1 MSVRRTKA
9 AVVTVTEQ
17 SRDRFRTAA
26 RAEQPDP
33 VLLCLL
39 AAAEHPPTPEPG
51 PAAGPDRPGVDLDA
65 LLAACEAALDRL
77 AAAVRR
83 AVAER
88 RPTGPEETAALLAAV
103 LGGRERFHGRQSD
116 YRRLE
121 SSLLPDVLRRR
132 RGLPIMLSLVWTAV
146 GRRAGLTVHGIALPG
161 HFIVAVGG
169 GGSTG
174 PTGPTGA
181 AGGEEYVL
189 ADPFH
194 GGRLLDPA
202 DVEHLVAAA
211 GHGFTPALLTPA
223 APLDIVLR
231 VLGNI
236 RAWAAD
242 RPEHARTQL
251 WATELAL
258 LLPRHPA
265 QLRLERAE
273 LLVRMGDFLGGSA
286 EMDDYAQILDAFD
299 PDAAA
304 KVRQEARAARHRLN

>member
-1 MSVRRTKA
+1 M
-9 AVVTVTEQ
+9 TEQ

-39 AAAEHPPTPEPG
+39 AATEHGPEPTEAVG
-51 PAAGPDRPGVDLDA
+51 TDE
-65 LLAACEAALDRL
+65 LLAACEAALDRH
-77 AAAVRR
+77 AGAVRR

-88 RPTGPEETAALLAAV
+88 LPTGPEETAALLAAV

-121 SSLLPDVLRRR
+121 SSLLPEVLRRR
-132 RGLPIMLSLVWTAV
+132 RGLPIMLSLVWMEV
-146 GRRAGLTVHGIALPG
+146 GRRAGLAVHGIALPG

-169 GGSTG
+169 PGG
-174 PTGPTGA
+174 
-181 AGGEEYVL
+181 GGEFVL

-211 GHGFTPALLTPA
+211 GHPYGPELLTPA
-223 APLDIVLR
+223 QPLDIVLR

-236 RAWAAD
+236 RAWASD

-286 EMDDYAQILDAFD
+286 EMDDYAQILDTFD
-299 PDAAA
+299 PDTAA

>member
-1 MSVRRTKA
+1 M
-9 AVVTVTEQ
+9 TEQ
-17 SRDRFRTAA
+17 SRTRFRTEA
-26 RAEQPDP
+26 RAEHPDP

-39 AAAEHPPTPEPG
+39 AAAEHTLRARPFEPGAEEPPTLE
-51 PAAGPDRPGVDLDA
+51 A
-65 LLAACEAALDRL
+65 LLAACQAAIERH
-77 AAAVRR
+77 AAAVRL

-88 RPTGPEETAALLAAV
+88 APGTPDETAALLAAV

-132 RGLPIMLSLVWTAV
+132 RGLPITLALVWSAV
-146 GRRAGLTVHGIALPG
+146 AARAGLTVHGVALPG

-169 GGSTG
+169 
-174 PTGPTGA
+174 P
-181 AGGEEYVL
+181 AGGEDFVL

-194 GGRLLDPA
+194 GGRLLGLD
-202 DVEHLVAAA
+202 DAARMTHRA
-211 GHGFTPALLTPA
+211 GHHFSPELLTPA
-223 APLDIVLR
+223 QPLDIVLR

-236 RAWAAD
+236 RNWAAD

-251 WATELAL
+251 WATELSL

-273 LLVRMGDFLGGSA
+273 LLVRTGDFLAGAA
-286 EMDDYAQILDAFD
+286 EMDSYAEILDAFD
-299 PDAAA
+299 PDTASR
-304 KVRQEARAARHRLN
+304 VRQDARAARHRLN

>member
-1 MSVRRTKA
+1 MKA
-9 AVVTVTEQ
+9 VAATVTEQ
-17 SRDRFRTAA
+17 SRARFRTEA
-26 RAEQPDP
+26 RAEHPDP

-39 AAAEHPPTPEPG
+39 AAAEHSPVLDPDDPRDPPT
-51 PAAGPDRPGVDLDA
+51 LDA
-65 LLAACEAALDRL
+65 LLAACEAALERH
-77 AAAVRR
+77 AAAVRL

-88 RPTGPEETAALLAAV
+88 APAGPEETAALLAAV
-103 LGGRERFHGRQSD
+103 LGGRERFHGRRSD

-132 RGLPIMLSLVWTAV
+132 RGLPIMLALVWTAV
-146 GRRAGLTVHGIALPG
+146 GRRAGVPVYGIALPG

-169 GGSTG
+169 PGGG
-174 PTGPTGA
+174 DDF
-181 AGGEEYVL
+181 VL

-194 GGRLLDPA
+194 GGRLLDLEDAA
-202 DVEHLVAAA
+202 DLVRAT
-211 GHGFTPALLTPA
+211 GHPFSPELLTPA
-223 APLDIVLR
+223 QPLDTVLR

-236 RAWAAD
+236 RAWAAE

-273 LLVRMGDFLGGSA
+273 LLVRTGDFLGGSTEMNAYA
-286 EMDDYAQILDAFD
+286 EILDAFD
-299 PDAAA
+299 PDTAS

>member
-1 MSVRRTKA
+1 M
-9 AVVTVTEQ
+9 TEQ
-17 SRDRFRTAA
+17 SRARFRTEA
-26 RAEQPDP
+26 RAEHPDP

-39 AAAEHPPTPEPG
+39 AAAEHSPAPDPDDLREPPT
-51 PAAGPDRPGVDLDA
+51 LDA
-65 LLAACEAALDRL
+65 LLAACEAALDRH
-77 AAAVRR
+77 AAAVRL

-88 RPTGPEETAALLAAV
+88 APAGPEETAALLAAV

-146 GRRAGLTVHGIALPG
+146 AARAGLAVHGVALPG

-169 GGSTG
+169 PDGGDD
-174 PTGPTGA
+174 
-181 AGGEEYVL
+181 YVL

-194 GGRLLDPA
+194 GGRLLDLT
-202 DVEHLVAAA
+202 DVTDLVHAT
-211 GHGFTPALLTPA
+211 GHPFTPELLTPA
-223 APLDIVLR
+223 QPLDIVLR

-236 RAWAAD
+236 RGWAAD

-273 LLVRMGDFLGGSA
+273 LLVRTGDFLGGSA
-286 EMDDYAQILDAFD
+286 EMDAYAEILDAFD

>member
-1 MSVRRTKA
+1 MFVPLVRLSVRRTKA
-9 AVVTVTEQ
+9 VAVTVTEQ

-26 RAEQPDP
+26 RTEDPDP

-39 AAAEHPPTPEPG
+39 AAAEHDPVLDPGDPGEP
-51 PAAGPDRPGVDLDA
+51 PGVDA
-65 LLAACEAALDRL
+65 VLAACEAALERH
-77 AAAVRR
+77 AAAVRL

-88 RPTGPEETAALLAAV
+88 SPSGPEETAALLAAV

-132 RGLPIMLSLVWTAV
+132 RGLPIMLSLVWIAV
-146 GRRAGLTVHGIALPG
+146 GQKAGLTVHGIALPG

-169 GGSTG
+169 
-174 PTGPTGA
+174 PTG
-181 AGGEEYVL
+181 GEQYVL

-202 DVEHLVAAA
+202 DVEHLVAAS
-211 GHGFTPALLTPA
+211 GHEFTPALLTPA
-223 APLDIVLR
+223 QPLDIVLR
-231 VLGNI
+231 ILGNI

-286 EMDDYAQILDAFD
+286 EMDSYAQILDAFD
-299 PDAAA
+299 PDGAA

>member
-1 MSVRRTKA
+1 MKA
-9 AVVTVTEQ
+9 VAATVTEQ
-17 SRDRFRTAA
+17 SRARFRTEA
-26 RAEQPDP
+26 RAEHPDP

-39 AAAEHPPTPEPG
+39 AAAEHNPVLDPDDPRDPPT
-51 PAAGPDRPGVDLDA
+51 LDA
-65 LLAACEAALDRL
+65 LLAACEAALERH
-77 AAAVRR
+77 AAAVRL

-88 RPTGPEETAALLAAV
+88 APAGPEETAALLAAV
-103 LGGRERFHGRQSD
+103 LGGRERFHGRRSD

-132 RGLPIMLSLVWTAV
+132 RGLPIMLALVWTAV
-146 GRRAGLTVHGIALPG
+146 GRRAGVPVHGIALPG

-169 GGSTG
+169 PGGG
-174 PTGPTGA
+174 DD
-181 AGGEEYVL
+181 YVL

-194 GGRLLDPA
+194 GGRLLDLEDAA
-202 DVEHLVAAA
+202 DLVRAT
-211 GHGFTPALLTPA
+211 GHPFSPELLTPA
-223 APLDIVLR
+223 QPLDTVLR

-236 RAWAAD
+236 RSWAAE

-273 LLVRMGDFLGGSA
+273 LLVRTGDFLGGSTEMNAYA
-286 EMDDYAQILDAFD
+286 EILDAFD
-299 PDAAA
+299 PDTAS

>member
-1 MSVRRTKA
+1 M
-9 AVVTVTEQ
+9 TEQ
-17 SRDRFRTAA
+17 SRARFRTEA
-26 RAEQPDP
+26 RAEHPDP

-39 AAAEHPPTPEPG
+39 AAAEHSPVLDDAEEPPTLE
-51 PAAGPDRPGVDLDA
+51 A
-65 LLAACEAALDRL
+65 LLAACHAALDRH
-77 AAAVRR
+77 AAAVRL

-88 RPTGPEETAALLAAV
+88 APAGPEETAALLAAV

-116 YRRLE
+116 FRRLE

-146 GRRAGLTVHGIALPG
+146 AARAGLTVHGLALPG

-169 GGSTG
+169 PEGGDD
-174 PTGPTGA
+174 
-181 AGGEEYVL
+181 YVL

-194 GGRLLDPA
+194 GGRLLDPEA
-202 DVEHLVAAA
+202 ANELVRAT
-211 GHGFTPALLTPA
+211 GHEFTPELLTPA
-223 APLDIVLR
+223 QPLDIVLR

-236 RAWAAD
+236 RGWAAD

-273 LLVRMGDFLGGSA
+273 LLVRTGDFLGGSA
-286 EMDDYAQILDAFD
+286 EMDAYAEILDAFD

-304 KVRQEARAARHRLN
+304 RVRLDARAARHRLN

>member
-1 MSVRRTKA
+1 M
-9 AVVTVTEQ
+9 TEQ
-17 SRDRFRTAA
+17 SRTRFRTEA
-26 RAEQPDP
+26 RAEHPDP

-39 AAAEHPPTPEPG
+39 AAAEHTLRARPFEPGAEEPPTLE
-51 PAAGPDRPGVDLDA
+51 A
-65 LLAACEAALDRL
+65 LLAACQAAIERH
-77 AAAVRR
+77 AAAVRL

-88 RPTGPEETAALLAAV
+88 APGTPDETAALLAAV

-132 RGLPIMLSLVWTAV
+132 RGLPIMLSLVWSAV
-146 GRRAGLTVHGIALPG
+146 AARAGLTVHGVALPG

-169 GGSTG
+169 
-174 PTGPTGA
+174 P
-181 AGGEEYVL
+181 AGGEEFVL

-194 GGRLLDPA
+194 GGRLLGLD
-202 DVEHLVAAA
+202 DAARMTHSA
-211 GHGFTPALLTPA
+211 GHRFSPELLTPA
-223 APLDIVLR
+223 QPLDIVLR

-236 RAWAAD
+236 RNWAAD

-251 WATELAL
+251 WATELSL

-273 LLVRMGDFLGGSA
+273 LLVRTGDFLAGAA
-286 EMDDYAQILDAFD
+286 EMDAYAEILDTFD
-299 PDAAA
+299 PDTASR
-304 KVRQEARAARHRLN
+304 VRQDARAARHRLN

>member
-1 MSVRRTKA
+1 M
-9 AVVTVTEQ
+9 TEQ
-17 SRDRFRTAA
+17 SRARFRTEA

-39 AAAEHPPTPEPG
+39 AAAEHTPG
-51 PAAGPDRPGVDLDA
+51 PDPADPDDPQGQPSVDA
-65 LLAACEAALDRL
+65 LLAACSAALERH
-77 AAAVRR
+77 AAAVRH

-88 RPTGPEETAALLAAV
+88 APAGPEETAALLAAV
-103 LGGRERFHGRQSD
+103 LGGRERFHGRTSD

-132 RGLPIMLSLVWTAV
+132 RGLPIMLALVWSAV
-146 GRRAGLTVHGIALPG
+146 ARRAGLTVHGIALPG

-169 GGSTG
+169 
-174 PTGPTGA
+174 P

-194 GGRLLDPA
+194 GGRLLDLD
-202 DVEHLVAAA
+202 DVARLVRAA
-211 GHGFTPALLTPA
+211 GQEFTPELLTPA
-223 APLDIVLR
+223 QPLDVVLR

-236 RAWAAD
+236 RTWAAD

-273 LLVRMGDFLGGSA
+273 LLVRTGDFLGGA
-286 EMDDYAQILDAFD
+286 KEMDEYAGILDAFD

>member
-1 MSVRRTKA
+1 M
-9 AVVTVTEQ
+9 TEQ
-17 SRDRFRTAA
+17 SRARFRTEA
-26 RAEQPDP
+26 RAEHPDP
-33 VLLCLL
+33 VLLCVL
-39 AAAEHPPTPEPG
+39 AAAEHTPAPD
-51 PAAGPDRPGVDLDA
+51 PSDPDGPDGPPAFDA
-65 LLAACEAALDRL
+65 LLAACEAALERH

-88 RPTGPEETAALLAAV
+88 APAGPEETAALLAAV
-103 LGGRERFHGRQSD
+103 LGGRERFHGRKSD

-121 SSLLPDVLRRR
+121 SSLLPEVLRRR
-132 RGLPIMLSLVWTAV
+132 RGLPIMLSLVWWAV
-146 GRRAGLTVHGIALPG
+146 ARRAGLTVHGIALPG
-161 HFIVAVGG
+161 HFVVAVGG
-169 GGSTG
+169 
-174 PTGPTGA
+174 P
-181 AGGEEYVL
+181 AGGEDYVL

-194 GGRLLDPA
+194 GGRLLDLDGVA
-202 DVEHLVAAA
+202 ELVRAA
-211 GHGFTPALLTPA
+211 GHEFTPELLTPA
-223 APLDIVLR
+223 QPLDTVLR

-236 RAWAAD
+236 RGWAAD

-273 LLVRMGDFLGGSA
+273 LLVRTGDFLGGA
-286 EMDDYAQILDAFD
+286 GEMDEYAAILDAFD

>member
-1 MSVRRTKA
+1 M
-9 AVVTVTEQ
+9 TEQ
-17 SRDRFRTAA
+17 SRARFRTEA
-26 RAEQPDP
+26 RAEHPDP

-39 AAAEHPPTPEPG
+39 AAAEHLPAPDPADPDGLQGPPS
-51 PAAGPDRPGVDLDA
+51 VDA
-65 LLAACEAALDRL
+65 LLAACSAALDRH

-83 AVAER
+83 AVADR
-88 RPTGPEETAALLAAV
+88 APAGPEETAALLAAV

-132 RGLPIMLSLVWTAV
+132 RGLPIMLALVWSAV
-146 GRRAGLTVHGIALPG
+146 ARRAGLTVHGVALPG

-169 GGSTG
+169 
-174 PTGPTGA
+174 PA
-181 AGGEEYVL
+181 DGEEFVL

-194 GGRLLDPA
+194 GGRLLDLD
-202 DVEHLVAAA
+202 DVARLVRAA
-211 GHGFTPALLTPA
+211 GNVFTPELLTPA
-223 APLDIVLR
+223 QPLDVVLR

-236 RAWAAD
+236 RGWAAD

-273 LLVRMGDFLGGSA
+273 LLVRTGDFLGGAA
-286 EMDDYAQILDAFD
+286 EMDEYAGILDAFD
-299 PDAAA
+299 PDSAA